1 MAEMEE
7 VESFKDAIAFRGDAE
22 GGEVVV
28 VDGGLEAVVVVVT
41 VTVDDGVDDV
51 EAVDERLDD
60 SRGTREAD
68 REEAAEV
75 AVITDLVLLVVIV
88 LSAAELPGGTDAAE
102 TVNGLLDAVFKGFE
116 DVESFVDVDFFEGDR
131 EGSVDAPL
139 EEPVVEYLPVVD

>member
-51 EAVDERLDD
+51 EAVDD

-75 AVITDLVLLVVIV
+75 AAITD
-88 LSAAELPGGTDAAE
+88 
-102 TVNGLLDAVFKGFE
+102 
-116 DVESFVDVDFFEGDR
+116 
-131 EGSVDAPL
+131 
-139 EEPVVEYLPVVD
+139 